1 MPKLFSR
8 IEYFVWRREK
18 KVDCIHVYGL
28 LNVAGCIG
36 IGRGLGSLNV
46 DGCMWIGRGLGS

>member
-36 IGRGLGSLNV
+36 IERRLGS
-46 DGCMWIGRGLGS
+46 